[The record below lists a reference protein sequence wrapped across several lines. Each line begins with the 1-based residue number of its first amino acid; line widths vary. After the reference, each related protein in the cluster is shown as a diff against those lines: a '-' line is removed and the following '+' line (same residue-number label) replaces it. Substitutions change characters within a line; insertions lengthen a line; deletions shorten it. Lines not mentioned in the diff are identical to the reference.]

1 VLVYICCIPDD
12 RSLRPYQELTIPFS
26 CLLLRLFMCHPHPR
40 FISMTIKSITD
51 QLVGHTCLEHELCCL
66 IIRRLRQVDT
76 TVFYTTTEGAWRHW
90 FEVDFSASHLLTPF
104 FISYDLSHLTNI
116 ELSYTRVLNFFQTA
130 ILAGDKAWDI
140 KSVQD

>member
-1 VLVYICCIPDD
+1 
-12 RSLRPYQELTIPFS
+12 
-26 CLLLRLFMCHPHPR
+26 
-40 FISMTIKSITD
+40 MTIKSITD

-104 FISYDLSHLTNI
+104 FISYNLSHLTNI
-116 ELSYTRVLNFFQTA
+116 ELSYTRVLNFFQTT

-140 KSVQD
+140 KSVQDQFLGVGVPYNIALCRMVRPS